1 MLEYAKRM
9 APSNSSRYLIRT
21 LVRAA
26 DLLSTFHDPSEV
38 LRLRDVV
45 SRTGLDKNT
54 AFRMLYTLH
63 HCGFLEKSGTGGYR
77 CTIRLNK
84 RRKWRIGYASG
95 GDTSLFN
102 KEITEGF
109 MRAAEQHDIELVL
122 MDNRYSPTTALRVI
136 DRLIK
141 ERVDLIVEYQ
151 SDYAIAPKIAARCSA
166 ENIPLIAVEIPH
178 PGATYFG
185 ANNYAAGLIGGHHLG
200 MWARQHWQGSIDAI
214 ILVEQR
220 RAGPLAQSRL
230 MGTLK
235 GIEGV
240 LPHANQCQIV
250 YLDGDSDLGRSHA
263 VVHNHLRFSTVKRTL
278 VAGLDDICTLGALRA
293 FEEAGRAECC
303 AVMGQ
308 NGSPEARMELR
319 RPGTRLIGSVG
330 YFPEKYGEGLMRLVL
345 SLVEKKPIPSA
356 VFIKHRLITRENVN
370 HLYPNDAL
378 IGYAPRV

>member
-1 MLEYAKRM
+1 M
-9 APSNSSRYLIRT
+9 IRA

-26 DLLSTFHDPSEV
+26 DVLSAFHEPGEV

-54 AFRMLYTLH
+54 AFRMLYTMH
-63 HCGFLEKSGTGGYR
+63 HCGFLEKLSTGGYR
-77 CTIRLNK
+77 CPIRLNK
-84 RRKWRIGYASG
+84 HRKWRVGYASG

-102 KEITEGF
+102 KEITQGVV
-109 MRAAEQHDIELVL
+109 RAGQDLDIDLVVL
-122 MDNRYSPTTALRVI
+122 DNRYSPTTALRVL

-141 ERVDLIVEYQ
+141 ERVDLIIEYQ
-151 SDYAIAPKIAARCSA
+151 ADYGIAPKIAERCSA

-185 ANNYAAGLIGGHHLG
+185 ANNYAAGLIGGHYLG
-200 MWARQHWQGSIDAI
+200 TWAREKWQGSIDAI

-220 RAGPLAQSRL
+220 RAGPVAQSRL
-230 MGTLK
+230 VGTLK
-235 GIEGV
+235 GIEDV
-240 LPHANQCQIV
+240 LPHAQQCQIV
-250 YLDGDSDLGRSHA
+250 YLDGDGDLGRSHA

-278 VAGLDDICTLGALRA
+278 VAALDDICALGALRA
-293 FEEAGRAECC
+293 FEEVGRADCC

-330 YFPEKYGEGLMRLVL
+330 YFPEKYGDRLLRLVVDL
-345 SLVEKKPIPSA
+345 LEKKPVPSA
-356 VFIKHRLITRENVN
+356 VFVKHRLITQANVDD
-370 HLYPNDAL
+370 LYPNDRL
-378 IGYAPRV
+378 MGYAL